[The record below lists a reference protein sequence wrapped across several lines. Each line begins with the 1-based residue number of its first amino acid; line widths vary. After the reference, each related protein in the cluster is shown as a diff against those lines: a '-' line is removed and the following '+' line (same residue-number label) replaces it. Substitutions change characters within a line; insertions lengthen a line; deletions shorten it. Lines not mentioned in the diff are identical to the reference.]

1 MNKELPCYIVTD
13 LIPLYQDEILSNE
26 TKEAIDK
33 HLQQCDDCRKKMD
46 IMEMQVDVKTT
57 KNELKGNPLMKVRF
71 YQKILTVLGAI
82 IAFVFGAAFP
92 IARLGIGVLMRGGI
106 TDYQIERLK
115 NLWYILTLECCF
127 TGIVACMTYLL
138 ITVAVRKIIS
148 KKKYRCIKEQSF

>member
-13 LIPLYQDEILSNE
+13 LIPLYQDEILSDE

-82 IAFVFGAAFP
+82 IAFVFGAAAP

-127 TGIVACMTYLL
+127 VGIIVCVIYLL
-138 ITVAVRKIIS
+138 ITVVVRKIIS
-148 KKKYRCIKEQSF
+148 KKKM